1 VRGRGNA
8 LNQLAPKAD
17 EEESI
22 PAEEPRHMPSWHAS
36 AREASGEIPSLTP
49 LRGVAALFVVAF
61 HLRFYIPN
69 LHYEQTAPLF
79 MFGYLWVDFFFILSG
94 FIIAHVYGP
103 GLERGLS
110 GFAYTR
116 FLYLRWCRIYP
127 LHAAVLALFVAFE
140 LIAWALHA
148 SLAVAPGFEPFSRTH
163 TVVGIATHLLLINS
177 LHLHDKLLW
186 NFPAWS
192 ISAEW
197 IAYLAFPVL
206 ALALQRRPALVS
218 WLSFVALLGLLNLLA
233 LTNGGRLA
241 LHHDW
246 GAVRCLLEFSMGIL
260 VHEAYQRRWLDSVFH
275 RDTAFALTLSWILFA
290 MGQWLRDILIV
301 PAFAALLLC
310 AARNDRR
317 VKSVFATRSLR
328 HLGEISYSIYMVNI
342 LIFQIVH
349 FVWFAVGWGVFG
361 VTLSV
366 GASWMVWLAAMA
378 LVIAASHASHRWI
391 EKPARAWLRR
401 RSPFGS
407 GAAREPLRPAVAPTE
422 A

>member
-1 VRGRGNA
+1 
-8 LNQLAPKAD
+8 
-17 EEESI
+17 
-22 PAEEPRHMPSWHAS
+22 MPSWRAS
-36 AREASGEIPSLTP
+36 AEGTTREIPSLTP

-69 LHYEQTAPLF
+69 LHYQQTAPLF

-94 FIIAHVYGP
+94 FIIAHVYGAN
-103 GLERGLS
+103 LERGLS
-110 GFAYTR
+110 GFPYTR

-127 LHAAVLALFVAFE
+127 LHAAVIAFFVAFE

-148 SLAVAPGFEPFSRTH
+148 SLAVVPGFEPFSQTH
-163 TVVGIATHLLLINS
+163 TLPGIATHLLLINS

-206 ALALQRRPALVS
+206 ALALQRRTALVS
-218 WLSFVALLGLLNLLA
+218 WLGFVVLLGLLNLLA

-246 GAVRCLLEFSMGIL
+246 GAVRCLLEFSLGIL
-260 VHEAYQRRWLDSVFH
+260 VHEAYRRRSLDSLL
-275 RDTAFALTLSWILFA
+275 RSDAAFALTLSWILFA

-301 PAFAALLLC
+301 PVFAALVLC
-310 AARNDRR
+310 AARNEGL
-317 VKSVFATRSLR
+317 VKRAFATRPLR

-342 LIFQIVH
+342 LIFQVVH
-349 FVWFAVGWGVFG
+349 FAWSAVGWGVFG
-361 VTLSV
+361 ANLSV
-366 GASWMVWLAAMA
+366 GASWMVWLAAMG
-378 LVIAASHASHRWI
+378 LVVAVSHASHRWI
-391 EKPARAWLRR
+391 ESPARAWLRCR
-401 RSPFGS
+401 TPLGS
-407 GAAREPLRPAVAPTE
+407 GAAREPLRPAVAPSE